1 MWDGFNQRKF
11 PRLNLECQITIARP
25 GKADSSISGKT
36 ENVGVGGVCLIQNT
50 ALERFS
56 TCRIRLDLSRD
67 ETPVECDARVVWAIP
82 RKDPA
87 AREPLY
93 DTGIE
98 FVNLPAADMARV
110 RRFIEAR
117 LPKGFERLV

>member
-11 PRLNLECQITIARP
+11 PRLNLECRITLAP
-25 GKADSSISGKT
+25 GSASSTIQGVT
-36 ENVGVGGVCLIQNT
+36 ENVGIGGVCLIQNRP
-50 ALERFS
+50 LERFS
-56 TCRIRLDLSRD
+56 SCHIRLDLAKGES
-67 ETPVECDARVVWAIP
+67 PVECDARIVWAIP

-87 AREPLY
+87 AKEALF

-98 FVNLPAADMARV
+98 FVNLPAAETV
-110 RRFIEAR
+110 RMRRYIEDR

>member
-11 PRLNLECQITIARP
+11 PRLNLECRITLAP
-25 GKADSSISGKT
+25 GSSAAAISGTT
-36 ENVGVGGVCLIQNT
+36 ENVGIGGVCLIQNQM
-50 ALERFS
+50 LERFS
-56 TCRIRLDLSRD
+56 ACHIRLDLAK
-67 ETPVECDARVVWAIP
+67 EEPPVECDARVVWAIP

-87 AREPLY
+87 AKEALY

-98 FVNLPAADMARV
+98 FVNLPAAEIARV
-110 RRFIEAR
+110 RRFIDER